1 MLYAFRATDYGR
13 LTTDAAQQ
21 PLRFWLRYSKRGI
34 MKDTVAL
41 VLAAGKGTRMYSDLA
56 KVLHS
61 ICGRP
66 MLSYTLITVEELGVD
81 RVLVVVGHQAE
92 RIREVF
98 AEAQVEWVLQSQQLG
113 TAHAVQCALPH
124 LADHDGS
131 VLICCGDTPLLTAE
145 TLRMFQVEHMN
156 RGADLSVLSMLLDE
170 PGSYGRV
177 VRDSGGEVS
186 AIIEAKDATEQELTI
201 REVNTGIYC
210 ASADLLRA
218 VLPDIENANAQG
230 EYYLTDLVQMS
241 AGRGLN
247 VQAVT
252 ASDPMEFLGVNTE
265 EELAAA
271 EEVIARSTQGN

>member
-1 MLYAFRATDYGR
+1 
-13 LTTDAAQQ
+13 
-21 PLRFWLRYSKRGI
+21 

-56 KVLHS
+56 KVLHP

-66 MLSYTLITVEELGVD
+66 MLSYTLIAVEELGVD

-124 LADHDGS
+124 LTGHGGS

-177 VRDSGGEVS
+177 VRNLGGEVS
-186 AIIEAKDATEQELTI
+186 AIIEAKDATEQERTI

-218 VLPDIENANAQG
+218 VLPDIGKANVQG

-241 AGRGLN
+241 AGRGWN

-252 ASDPMEFLGVNTE
+252 ASDPLEFLGVNTE

-271 EEVIARSTQGN
+271 ERVIAQRKEQPAADRP

>member
-1 MLYAFRATDYGR
+1 
-13 LTTDAAQQ
+13 
-21 PLRFWLRYSKRGI
+21 
-34 MKDTVAL
+34 MKDTAAL

-56 KVLHS
+56 KVLHP

-66 MLSYTLITVEELGVD
+66 MLSYTLIAVEELEFD

-124 LADHDGS
+124 LADHGGS

>member
-1 MLYAFRATDYGR
+1 
-13 LTTDAAQQ
+13 
-21 PLRFWLRYSKRGI
+21 
-34 MKDTVAL
+34 
-41 VLAAGKGTRMYSDLA
+41 
-56 KVLHS
+56 
-61 ICGRP
+61 
-66 MLSYTLITVEELGVD
+66 
-81 RVLVVVGHQAE
+81 
-92 RIREVF
+92 
-98 AEAQVEWVLQSQQLG
+98 
-113 TAHAVQCALPH
+113 
-124 LADHDGS
+124 LADHGGS

-145 TLRMFQVEHMN
+145 TLRKFQVEHMN

-186 AIIEAKDATEQELTI
+186 AIIEAKDATEQERTI

-218 VLPDIENANAQG
+218 VLPDVENANIQG

-241 AGRGLN
+241 AGRGWN

-252 ASDPMEFLGVNTE
+252 ASDPIEFLGVNTE

-271 EEVIARSTQGN
+271 EEIIAQRTQGT

>member
-1 MLYAFRATDYGR
+1 
-13 LTTDAAQQ
+13 
-21 PLRFWLRYSKRGI
+21 
-34 MKDTVAL
+34 
-41 VLAAGKGTRMYSDLA
+41 
-56 KVLHS
+56 
-61 ICGRP
+61 
-66 MLSYTLITVEELGVD
+66 MLSYTLIAVEELGVD

-92 RIREVF
+92 RIREIF

-124 LADHDGS
+124 LADHGGS
-131 VLICCGDTPLLTAE
+131 VLICCGDTPLLTTE

-186 AIIEAKDATEQELTI
+186 AIIEAKDATEQERTI

-218 VLPDIENANAQG
+218 VLPDVENANIQG

-241 AGRGLN
+241 AGRGWN

-252 ASDPMEFLGVNTE
+252 ASDPIEFLGVNTE

-271 EEVIARSTQGN
+271 EEIIAQRTQGT

>member
-1 MLYAFRATDYGR
+1 
-13 LTTDAAQQ
+13 
-21 PLRFWLRYSKRGI
+21 
-34 MKDTVAL
+34 
-41 VLAAGKGTRMYSDLA
+41 
-56 KVLHS
+56 
-61 ICGRP
+61 
-66 MLSYTLITVEELGVD
+66 MLSYTLIAVEELGVD

-124 LADHDGS
+124 LTDHEGS

-186 AIIEAKDATEQELTI
+186 AIIEAKDANEQERAI
-201 REVNTGIYC
+201 REVNSGIYC
-210 ASADLLRA
+210 ASAGLLRT
-218 VLPDIENANAQG
+218 VLPDVGKANVQG

-241 AGRGLN
+241 AGRGWN

-252 ASDPMEFLGVNTE
+252 ASDPLEFLGVNTN
-265 EELAAA
+265 EELKVA
-271 EEVIARSTQGN
+271 EEIIAQRAQRE

>member
-1 MLYAFRATDYGR
+1 MN
-13 LTTDAAQQ
+13 
-21 PLRFWLRYSKRGI
+21 
-34 MKDTVAL
+34 DTVAL

-56 KVLHS
+56 KVLHP

-66 MLSYTLITVEELGVD
+66 MLSYTLIAVEELGVD

-271 EEVIARSTQGN
+271 EEIIAQRAQRE

>member
-1 MLYAFRATDYGR
+1 
-13 LTTDAAQQ
+13 
-21 PLRFWLRYSKRGI
+21 

-56 KVLHS
+56 KVLHP

-66 MLSYTLITVEELGVD
+66 MLAYTLIALEGLGFD

-98 AEAQVEWVLQSQQLG
+98 ADARVEWVLQSQQLG
-113 TAHAVQCALPH
+113 TAHAVQCALAH
-124 LADHDGS
+124 LTDHGGS

-145 TLRMFQVEHMN
+145 TLRLFQIEHMN

-177 VRDSGGEVS
+177 VRGSGGEVS
-186 AIIEAKDATEQELTI
+186 AIIEAKDVSAQERTI

-210 ASADLLRA
+210 VSADLLRT
-218 VLPDIENANAQG
+218 VLPDVENANVQG
-230 EYYLTDLVQMS
+230 EYYLTDLVKL
-241 AGRGLN
+241 AVGRGWN

-252 ASDPMEFLGVNTE
+252 ASDPMEFMGVNTD
-265 EELAAA
+265 EELEAA
-271 EEVIARSTQGN
+271 EEVIAQRTQGH

>member
-1 MLYAFRATDYGR
+1 
-13 LTTDAAQQ
+13 
-21 PLRFWLRYSKRGI
+21 

-56 KVLHS
+56 KVLHP

-66 MLSYTLITVEELGVD
+66 MLSYTLIALEELGFD

-92 RIREVF
+92 RIREIF
-98 AEAQVEWVLQSQQLG
+98 ADARVEWVLQSQQLG

-124 LADHDGS
+124 LIDHGGA

-145 TLRMFQVEHMN
+145 TLRLFQIEHMN

-186 AIIEAKDATEQELTI
+186 GIIEAKDVSAQERTI

-210 ASADLLRA
+210 VSADLLRA
-218 VLPDIENANAQG
+218 VLPDVENANVQG
-230 EYYLTDLVQMS
+230 EYYLTDLVQM
-241 AGRGLN
+241 AVGRGWN

-252 ASDPMEFLGVNTE
+252 ASDPVEFMGVNND
-265 EELAAA
+265 EELEAA
-271 EEVIARSTQGN
+271 EKIIAQRTQGH

>member
-1 MLYAFRATDYGR
+1 
-13 LTTDAAQQ
+13 
-21 PLRFWLRYSKRGI
+21 

-41 VLAAGKGTRMYSDLA
+41 VLAAGKGTRMYSELA
-56 KVLHS
+56 KVLHL

-66 MLSYTLITVEELGVD
+66 MLSYTLRAVEELGFA
-81 RVLVVVGHQAE
+81 RVLVVVGHQAA
-92 RIREVF
+92 RIQEVF

-113 TAHAVQCALPH
+113 TAHAVQCVLPH
-124 LADHDGS
+124 LADHGGS

-186 AIIEAKDATEQELTI
+186 AIIEAKDATEQERTI
-201 REVNTGIYC
+201 REVNTGVYC

-218 VLPDIENANAQG
+218 VLPDVENANIQG

-241 AGRGLN
+241 AGRGWN

-252 ASDPMEFLGVNTE
+252 ASSPIEFLGVNTE
-265 EELAAA
+265 EELEAA
-271 EEVIARSTQGN
+271 EEVIAQRTQGN

>member
-1 MLYAFRATDYGR
+1 
-13 LTTDAAQQ
+13 
-21 PLRFWLRYSKRGI
+21 
-34 MKDTVAL
+34 
-41 VLAAGKGTRMYSDLA
+41 
-56 KVLHS
+56 
-61 ICGRP
+61 
-66 MLSYTLITVEELGVD
+66 
-81 RVLVVVGHQAE
+81 
-92 RIREVF
+92 
-98 AEAQVEWVLQSQQLG
+98 
-113 TAHAVQCALPH
+113 
-124 LADHDGS
+124 
-131 VLICCGDTPLLTAE
+131 
-145 TLRMFQVEHMN
+145 MFQVEHMN

>member
-1 MLYAFRATDYGR
+1 MNNV
-13 LTTDAAQQ
+13 
-21 PLRFWLRYSKRGI
+21 
-34 MKDTVAL
+34 VAL

-56 KVLHS
+56 KVLHP

-66 MLSYTLITVEELGVD
+66 MLAYALAAVQQLGLA
-81 RVLVVVGHQAE
+81 RILVVVGHQAE
-92 RIREVF
+92 RIQEVF
-98 AEAQVEWVLQSQQLG
+98 AGSPVEWVLQTEQLG

-124 LADHDGS
+124 LTDHGGS

-186 AIIEAKDATEQELTI
+186 AIIEAKDANEQERTI

-218 VLPDIENANAQG
+218 VLPDVENANVQG

-241 AGRGLN
+241 AKRGWN

-252 ASDPMEFLGVNTE
+252 ASDPIEFLGVNTN
-265 EELAAA
+265 EELEAA
-271 EEVIARSTQGN
+271 ERVIAQRMEQPTADRP

>member
-1 MLYAFRATDYGR
+1 
-13 LTTDAAQQ
+13 
-21 PLRFWLRYSKRGI
+21 

-56 KVLHS
+56 KVLHP

-66 MLSYTLITVEELGVD
+66 MLAYTLIALEELGFD

-92 RIREVF
+92 RIKEIF
-98 AEAQVEWVLQSQQLG
+98 ADARVEWVLQSQQLG

-124 LADHDGS
+124 LTDHGGS

-145 TLRMFQVEHMN
+145 TLRLFQIEHMN

-170 PGSYGRV
+170 PGGYGRV
-177 VRDSGGEVS
+177 VRDAGGEVS
-186 AIIEAKDATEQELTI
+186 AIIEAKDVSAQERSI

-210 ASADLLRA
+210 VSVDLLRA
-218 VLPDIENANAQG
+218 VLPDVENANVQG
-230 EYYLTDLVQMS
+230 EYYLTDLVQM
-241 AGRGLN
+241 AVGRGWN

-252 ASDPMEFLGVNTE
+252 ASDPMEFMGVNTD
-265 EELAAA
+265 EELEAA
-271 EEVIARSTQGN
+271 EEVITQRTQGN